1 MEVEYLSTHMTSG
14 LGFSDRLKELYKQG
28 YRVKFFAAADGGR
41 YAILEKEDMD
51 SLLESDS

>member
-41 YAILEKEDMD
+41 YAILEKDDMD